1 MDSQGIDRIGPT
13 GSTSGIVVEDIV
25 WAFGISVAVLGLVP
39 LMAIYV
45 LLVA

>member
-1 MDSQGIDRIGPT
+1 MDCQGIDQNGPS
-13 GSTSGIVVEDIV
+13 GSTSGIVAEDIA